1 MVMTSRK
8 IYVGIDVSK
17 NNLDVYVRS
26 LKLSKCFSNSPEGIK
41 ALVNFLLEVKPSIVL
56 LEATGGLEQKA
67 ARAMLE
73 SSLRVSVINP
83 KRARGFANACDLAK
97 TDKID
102 AAMLADFAYA
112 FKDKLQFMVLSDE
125 SSLKIK
131 ALSTRRRQLLK
142 TQTQEMNRL
151 RWVDEPMVIESVK
164 VFLEFIEQ
172 QISEIDSAITVL
184 INQNELWTQK
194 AKILQSSP
202 GIGKVTA
209 NMLIASLPEL
219 GLIHKKKVTKLVGLA
234 PINSDSGDHKGK
246 RSIKG
251 GRFPVRAA
259 LYMATLTATRYNP
272 KIKAFYQKLLA
283 KGKPKKVALTACMH
297 KLLHI
302 LNAMLA
308 KMEVWKLA

>member
-1 MVMTSRK
+1 M
-8 IYVGIDVSK
+8 
-17 NNLDVYVRS
+17 
-26 LKLSKCFSNSPEGIK
+26 
-41 ALVNFLLEVKPSIVL
+41 FLLEIKPSIVL

-67 ARAMLE
+67 AIGMLE
-73 SSLRVSVINP
+73 SSFRVSVINP

-112 FKDKLQFMVLSDE
+112 FEDKLQFMVLSDP

-142 TQTQEMNRL
+142 IQTMEKNRL
-151 RWVDEPMVIESVK
+151 RWVDEPLFIDSIKKMVRA
-164 VFLEFIEQ
+164 IEQ
-172 QISEIDSAITVL
+172 QIAEIDSSITGL
-184 INQNELWTQK
+184 INENDKWNQK
-194 AKILQSSP
+194 SKILCSFQ

-209 NMLIASLPEL
+209 NVIIASLPEL
-219 GLIHKKKVTKLVGLA
+219 GAIHKKKVSKLVGVA

-259 LYMATLTATRYNP
+259 LYMATLSATRHNP
-272 KIKAFYQKLLA
+272 KIKSFYQKLLA

-297 KLLHI
+297 KLIHI

-308 KMEVWKLA
+308 KGEVWKSA

>member
-1 MVMTSRK
+1 MTSRK
-8 IYVGIDVSK
+8 IFVGIDVSK
-17 NNLDVYVRS
+17 KILDVYVRS
-26 LKLSKCFSNSPEGIK
+26 LKLSKCFSNCPEGIK
-41 ALVNFLLEVKPSIVL
+41 ALLEFLLELEPSVVL

-67 ARAMLE
+67 ARAMLV

-83 KRARGFANACDLAK
+83 KRARGFANACDSAK

-112 FKDKLQFMVLSDE
+112 FEDKLQFMVLSDE

-142 TQTQEMNRL
+142 MQTQEKNRL
-151 RWVDEPMVIESVK
+151 KWVDEQIFIDSIKNMIQ
-164 VFLEFIEQ
+164 FLEQ
-172 QISEIDSAITVL
+172 QISEIDSVITGL
-184 INQNELWTQK
+184 INENDKWNQK
-194 AKILQSSP
+194 TKILISIP

-209 NMLIASLPEL
+209 NVIIASLPEL
-219 GLIHKKKVTKLVGLA
+219 GAIAKKKVAKLVGVA

-251 GRFPVRAA
+251 GRFPVRAS
-259 LYMATLTATRYNP
+259 LYMATLSATRYNP

-283 KGKPKKVALTACMH
+283 KGKAKKVALTACMH
-297 KLLHI
+297 KLIHI
-302 LNAMLA
+302 LNAMIN
-308 KMEVWKLA
+308 KMEVWKFA

>member
-1 MVMTSRK
+1 MISRR

-17 NNLDVYVRS
+17 KNLDVYVRS
-26 LKLSKCFSNSPEGIK
+26 LKLSKSFNNAPEGIK
-41 ALVNFLLEVKPSIVL
+41 ALVEFLLEIKPSIVL
-56 LEATGGLEQKA
+56 LEATGGLEKKSVQS
-67 ARAMLE
+67 MLE
-73 SSLRVSVINP
+73 NSLRVSVINP

-112 FKDKLQFMVLSDE
+112 FEDKLQFMVLSDE
-125 SSLKIK
+125 SSIKIK

-142 TQTQEMNRL
+142 TQTQEKNRL
-151 RWVDEPMVIESVK
+151 RWVDEPMVINSVK
-164 VFLEFIEQ
+164 KVLEFLEQ
-172 QISEIDSAITVL
+172 QIAEIDAAITVL
-184 INQNELWTQK
+184 IKENELWNQK
-194 AKILQSSP
+194 ASILKSSP

-209 NMLIASLPEL
+209 NMIIASLPEL
-219 GLIHKKKVTKLVGLA
+219 GAIHKKKVTKLVGLA
-234 PINSDSGDHKGK
+234 PINNDSGDHKGK

-259 LYMATLTATRYNP
+259 LYMATLSATRYNP

>member
-1 MVMTSRK
+1 MTSRK

-17 NNLDVYVRS
+17 KNFDVYVRF
-26 LKLSKCFSNSPEGIK
+26 LKLSRSFSNCPAGIK
-41 ALVNFLLEVKPSIVL
+41 ALLEFLLEIKPSIVL

-67 ARAMLE
+67 AIAMLE
-73 SSLRVSVINP
+73 NSLRVSIINP
-83 KRARGFANACDLAK
+83 QRARGFANACDLAK

-102 AAMLADFAYA
+102 AAMLADFAHA
-112 FKDKLQFMVLSDE
+112 FEDKLQFMVLSDAP
-125 SSLKIK
+125 SLKIK

-142 TQTQEMNRL
+142 IQTMEKNRL
-151 RWVDEPMVIESVK
+151 RWVDEPLFIDSIKKM
-164 VFLEFIEQ
+164 LEAIEQ
-172 QISEIDSAITVL
+172 QIAEIDSAITEL
-184 INQNELWTQK
+184 INENDKWNQK
-194 AKILQSSP
+194 SKILQSFQ
-202 GIGKVTA
+202 GIGKVTS
-209 NMLIASLPEL
+209 NMIIASLPEL
-219 GLIHKKKVTKLVGLA
+219 GTIAKKKVAKLVGVA

-259 LYMATLTATRYNP
+259 LYMATLSATRHNP

-302 LNAMLA
+302 LNAMLN
-308 KMEVWKLA
+308 KMEVWKFA

>member
-1 MVMTSRK
+1 MTSRK

-17 NNLDVYVRS
+17 KKLDVYVRS
-26 LKLSKCFSNSPEGIK
+26 LKLSKCFSNCPDGIK
-41 ALVNFLLEVKPSIVL
+41 ALLDFLLEINPSIVL

-67 ARAMLE
+67 ARAMVE
-73 SSLRVSVINP
+73 NSLRVSVINP
-83 KRARGFANACDLAK
+83 KRARGFANASDLAK

-112 FKDKLQFMVLSDE
+112 FEDKLQFMVLSDP
-125 SSLKIK
+125 STLKIK

-142 TQTQEMNRL
+142 SQTQEKNRL
-151 RWVDEPMVIESVK
+151 RWVEEQFIIDNIRKS
-164 VFLEFIEQ
+164 LAFIEE
-172 QISEIDSAITVL
+172 QIAEIDSAITLL
-184 INQNELWTQK
+184 IKENEQWEK
-194 AKILQSSP
+194 KSKVLQSSP

-209 NMLIASLPEL
+209 NMIISSVPEL
-219 GLIHKKKVTKLVGLA
+219 GVIAKKKVSKLVGVA
-234 PINSDSGDHKGK
+234 PLNCDSGEHKGK

-259 LYMATLTATRYNP
+259 LYMATLSATRHNP
-272 KIKAFYQKLLA
+272 VIKAFYQKLLD

-308 KMEVWKLA
+308 KMEPWHA